1 MSYHGPRAKLSRR
14 LGIALTPKS
23 ERVMIRK
30 PYGPGQHGQ
39 RRRRSTSEFGN
50 QLLEKQKLKYQ
61 YNMSEKQLRRFYRR
75 AQRMKGNPSDN
86 LIRVLESR
94 LDSVVYRAGFA
105 PSVYAARQLV
115 VHGHV
120 LVNGARVNVPSFLLN
135 SDDIVTLAEKS
146 RAIPVVMEALMRVN
160 APAYLEVNK
169 EQFKARIAREPQRQE
184 VPVTCEMQLVIEWYS
199 R

>member
-1 MSYHGPRAKLSRR
+1 M
-14 LGIALTPKS
+14 
-23 ERVMIRK
+23 
-30 PYGPGQHGQ
+30 
-39 RRRRSTSEFGN
+39 
-50 QLLEKQKLKYQ
+50 
-61 YNMSEKQLRRFYRR
+61 
-75 AQRMKGNPSDN
+75 
-86 LIRVLESR
+86 
-94 LDSVVYRAGFA
+94 
-105 PSVYAARQLV
+105 
-115 VHGHV
+115 HGHV